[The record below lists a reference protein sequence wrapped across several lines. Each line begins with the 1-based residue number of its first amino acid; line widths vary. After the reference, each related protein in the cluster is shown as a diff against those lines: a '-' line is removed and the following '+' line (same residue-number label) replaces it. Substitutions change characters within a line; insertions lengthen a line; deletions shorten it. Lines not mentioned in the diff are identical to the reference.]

1 MSYLS
6 IVLTSVFS
14 ANALLVYG
22 LGACPAFR
30 REGKKPLV
38 SIVSLALVNLF
49 ASGLF
54 WSLRTL
60 VLAPLHLEAL
70 EAIVFAVIVAPLI
83 KYLARALVASQS
95 PFLSRVGSAVD
106 ESALSC
112 LVFGLALLISRRGY
126 SLPEALLASLA
137 SAFGY
142 WAAIVLLDAI
152 RERLELSNLPE
163 SFRGKPALL
172 LSAGLMAMAF
182 MGLDTVFVKT
192 IAG

>member
-6 IVLTSVFS
+6 IILTSVFS

-30 REGKKPLV
+30 REGKNPFV
-38 SIVSLALVNLF
+38 SIVSLAVVNLF

-54 WSLRTL
+54 WVLRVL

-70 EAIVFAVIVAPLI
+70 EAIAFAVIVAPLI

-95 PFLSRVGSAVD
+95 PFLSRAGTAID

>member
-30 REGKKPLV
+30 RDGNKPLV
-38 SIVSLALVNLF
+38 SIVSLVVVNLF
-49 ASGLF
+49 ASGIF
-54 WSLRTL
+54 WAFRVLA
-60 VLAPLHLEAL
+60 LAPLHLEAL
-70 EAIVFAVIVAPLI
+70 EAIVYAIVVAPLI
-83 KYLARALVASQS
+83 KYLARALVASES
-95 PFLSRVGSAVD
+95 PFLSRVGTSVD

-112 LVFGLALLISRRGY
+112 LVFGLALLIARRGY
-126 SLPEALLASLA
+126 SLPEALLASLS
-137 SAFGY
+137 SAIGY

-152 RERLELSNLPE
+152 RERLELSALPE
-163 SFRGKPALL
+163 SFKGKPALL

-182 MGLDTVFVKT
+182 MGMDTVFVKT